1 MFRPGTTIITTV
13 ISAATSRDL
22 VAFEDVV
29 DDWGIADDAA
39 TNFLARAISR
49 CSRSAENFCN
59 RTFALE
65 AVQDEIALP
74 HDGWPHVARRETSAL
89 QLSRWPVA
97 SVLSVDIDGTALA
110 EGVDFQI
117 DADSGQLVRLDASG
131 NPKDWTGILTTV
143 TYSAGYWLPGMTGTM
158 PTGAKA
164 LPDDI
169 ADAVSRMVYTRYAER
184 QRDPL
189 VKSEYIDGVGRTEY
203 ILPSSDGNLSPDV
216 LDILDNY
223 RVPVIA

>member
-13 ISAATSRDL
+13 ISAATRDL
-22 VAFEDVV
+22 VAFGDVI
-29 DDWGIADDAA
+29 DDWGIDDDSM
-39 TNFLARAISR
+39 TNFIMRSIAR

-59 RTFALE
+59 RIFALE
-65 AVQDEIALP
+65 TIQDEIALL
-74 HDGWPHVARRETSAL
+74 HDGWPHVARRQIFAL

-97 SVLSVDIDGTALA
+97 SVLSVDVDGVALV
-110 EGVDFQI
+110 EGADFRI
-117 DADSGQLVRLDASG
+117 DADAGQLVRLDASG
-131 NPKDWTGILTTV
+131 NPKDWMGILTTV
-143 TYSAGYWLPGMTGTM
+143 TYSAGYWLPDMTGTI
-158 PTGAKA
+158 PTGAQA